1 MGGGLSVQNRNMLD
15 RVTKSGRKITGMEV
29 KSITNIAEEYTIKL
43 ALRILDDPFHPLF
56 PEYSLLPS
64 GLRYRMPCVKTNRA
78 LTYFVPRSNRLNSGR
93 EPP

>member
-1 MGGGLSVQNRNMLD
+1 MLD
-15 RVTKSGRKITGMEV
+15 KGTKSGRKRTGMEV
-29 KSITNIAEEYTIKL
+29 NSISNIAEEYTINL

-78 LTYFVPRSNRLNSGR
+78 LTYFVPRSIQLINRLNSGR
-93 EPP
+93 EPS